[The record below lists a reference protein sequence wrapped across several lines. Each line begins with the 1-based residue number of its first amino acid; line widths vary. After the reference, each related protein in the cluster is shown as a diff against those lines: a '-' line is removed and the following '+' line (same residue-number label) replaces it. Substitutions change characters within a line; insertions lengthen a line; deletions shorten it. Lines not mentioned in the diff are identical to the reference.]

1 MFDFIRTHQRL
12 AQALLLVLILPAF
25 VFFGISG
32 YDQMFG
38 HGDAVA
44 SVEGEPVPRAYFD
57 NTYRQQVQQ
66 MQQML
71 GDNFDAAVYD
81 SPAMRA
87 EVLENINTG
96 ALVTA
101 DEPELRKV
109 YA

>member
-44 SVEGEPVPRAYFD
+44 SVEG
-57 NTYRQQVQQ
+57 
-66 MQQML
+66 L
-71 GDNFDAAVYD
+71 
-81 SPAMRA
+81 S
-87 EVLENINTG
+87 LIHI
-96 ALVTA
+96 
-101 DEPELRKV
+101 
-109 YA
+109 